1 MFHVGTEDEGRTLHI
16 LLSLS
21 FYCNLNIYQLYQVL
35 LKSFKTHLK
44 KLKQN

>member
-1 MFHVGTEDEGRTLHI
+1 MFHVGTEDEGRSLHI

-21 FYCNLNIYQLYQVL
+21 FLHLNIYQLYQVL
-35 LKSFKTHLK
+35 LRSFKTHLK